1 MITLLT
7 GGTGSVKVARGLSKI
22 TKDLVIISNVADNIW
37 IYGLYV
43 CPDIDTI
50 LYGLAGILDK
60 DKGWGV
66 INDSFMFM
74 EQMKELG
81 QEYWFKIGDK
91 DLALHVLRTN
101 FLRKRKSLSWITKWL
116 RRELLI
122 DAIVLPA
129 SDDHFETRIET
140 SSGEMHIQDYWVRN
154 HGELEIRR
162 IKYAGIR
169 TANPNPEAVQS
180 IRKSDLIII
189 APGNPI
195 SSIGPIISLPSIR
208 NALES
213 RKNDVIAIS
222 PIMGNSALSG
232 PASKYLRA
240 MGIDS
245 SPSGIAL
252 YYSNIASNL
261 VISKSDDTYEK
272 QIKMLGVNVFK
283 TNIVMQNA
291 QDEINLSNYVL
302 NIMNKL

>member
-1 MITLLT
+1 LITLLT

-37 IYGLYV
+37 IYGLYI
-43 CPDIDTI
+43 CPDIDTV
-50 LYGLAGILDK
+50 LYGLADILDR

-66 INDSFMFM
+66 ANDSFMFM

-101 FLRKRKSLSWITKWL
+101 FLKKRKSLSWITKWL
-116 RRELLI
+116 RKKLLI

-162 IKYAGIR
+162 IKYAGIH

-195 SSIGPIISLPSIR
+195 SSIGPIISLPSVR

-283 TNIVMQNA
+283 TNIVMQNT
-291 QDEINLSNYVL
+291 QDEIQLSNYVL
-302 NIMNKL
+302 SVMNKL